1 MEEAEI
7 TREQLIREL
16 GALCQR
22 LAQLESSTTH
32 RLKEFN
38 DALTIVLGYIELA
51 LYDVA
56 PDSVTCRRVPA
67 AGNDGWETRPGARAA
82 TLIGRYFDATHWPLH
97 LGGRPPP
104 WVR

>member
-22 LAQLESSTTH
+22 LAQLECSTTH

-38 DALTIVLGYIELA
+38 NALTVVLVYTELA
-51 LYDVA
+51 LCDVS
-56 PDSVTCRRVPA
+56 PDSVAWRRLQQA
-67 AGNDGWETRPGARAA
+67 MTAGKRVQEIAQQ
-82 TLIGRYFDATHWPLH
+82 LL
-97 LGGRPPP
+97 
-104 WVR
+104 